1 MTNTNLSAK
10 SWQEEL
16 LRSLEVGIV
25 VLNEQFQVEVWNP
38 FMENHSDIRPSQICG
53 QSLFSHFSEI
63 NEDWLRAKADPVFNL
78 HTPVFLIWEQRPYLF
93 RFGSN
98 RPITSDSATMYQNV
112 TLFPLGTNAQGQVNR
127 ICMLVYDVTDQALG
141 KLRVER
147 LNDELKHMSR
157 VDGLT
162 GLYNRR
168 YWQERFDAIYKLSK
182 RRETNV
188 TAVMLDIDHFK
199 KVNDTYG
206 HQAGDK
212 VIKTL
217 AKLIQQC
224 IRETDLAGR
233 YGGEEFSLVLP
244 DANAQQAMQV
254 AERIRLAVQGT
265 QVQHDEHTITF
276 TVSLGLAP
284 FCSDNPTARAWLEQA
299 DQALYDAKA
308 SGRNMAITYTQ

>member
-254 AERIRLAVQGT
+254 AERIRQAVQGT

-284 FCSDNPTARAWLEQA
+284 FCPDNPTAMAWLEQA